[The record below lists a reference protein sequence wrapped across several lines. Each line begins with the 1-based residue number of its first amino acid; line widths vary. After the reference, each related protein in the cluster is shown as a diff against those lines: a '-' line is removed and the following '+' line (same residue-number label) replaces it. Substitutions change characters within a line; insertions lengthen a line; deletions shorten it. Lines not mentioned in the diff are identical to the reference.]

1 MLFRSLVL
9 TALET
14 ALSHFIR
21 LDPDAKIF
29 LEPLSGKVIQLD
41 LLNPDITVFLCPNAD
56 NIQVLENCPAIPD
69 TRLQGSVMDFAAMG
83 LRQRPMD
90 SLFAGEITVAGNVNT
105 GRDFQNLF
113 ERLEIDWEE
122 QISRLTGD
130 VIGHQ
135 IGRLFRSAKTWGSES
150 IDSLRLNVT
159 EYLQEETRD
168 LPTRI
173 ETNHFISAVDN
184 VRTDSDRLEARVQ
197 RLLRTATNSGT

>member
-1 MLFRSLVL
+1 MLIRGLLL
-9 TALET
+9 TTLET

-21 LDPDAKIF
+21 LDPDAELF

-41 LLNPDITVFLCPNAD
+41 LLNPDLTVFLCPTTKD
-56 NIQVLENCPAIPD
+56 IQILESYQAIPD

-83 LRQRPMD
+83 FRKRPMD
-90 SLFAGEITVAGNVNT
+90 ALFAGEITVSGDVNT
-105 GRDFQNLF
+105 SRDFQNLF

-130 VIGHQ
+130 VVGHQ
-135 IGRLFRSAKTWGSES
+135 IGRLFRSAKNWSRES
-150 IDSLRLNVT
+150 VDSFRMNVT
-159 EYLQEETRD
+159 EYLQEETRN

-173 ETNHFISAVDN
+173 ETNHFFSAVDN

-197 RLLRTATNSGT
+197 RLLRNVTNSDT